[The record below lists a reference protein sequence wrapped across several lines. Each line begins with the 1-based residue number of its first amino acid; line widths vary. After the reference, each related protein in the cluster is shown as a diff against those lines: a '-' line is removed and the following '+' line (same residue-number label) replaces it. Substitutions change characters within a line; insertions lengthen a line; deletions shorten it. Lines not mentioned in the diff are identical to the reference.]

1 MFWKTGLIR
10 PETSGVF
17 VYDLKIKKEYVRA
30 LVKHVSYSKL
40 KGKIFLSLFSIALNK
55 LHLRPNRFQDQIFI
69 LQE

>member
-10 PETSGVF
+10 PETSWVF
-17 VYDLKIKKEYVRA
+17 VYDLKMKKEYVQA
-30 LVKHVSYSKL
+30 LVKHVSLNKL
-40 KGKIFLSLFSIALNK
+40 EDKISLPLFSIALNK